1 MSQSTFVDVAKLPGI
16 ADLPP
21 RSKCHFVRAFIAER
35 QGNWL
40 IAAFELNQAVA
51 AEDQETNQAD
61 GTT

>member
-1 MSQSTFVDVAKLPGI
+1 MNHSPVITVTTLPGI

-21 RSKCHFVRAFIAER
+21 RAKFHFARALIAER

-40 IAAFELNQAVA
+40 IAAFELNQAVV
-51 AEDQETNQAD
+51 AEDQATDQAD